1 LTAFFGLCYV
11 GAKERG
17 MNTLVR
23 IDCDAFDWQDSLR
36 SILRE
41 KLEVDLVNVVI
52 EYDEPQLEEL
62 AEEYKMFFTCDSETK
77 TGFFRN
83 EKLNL

>member
-1 LTAFFGLCYV
+1 
-11 GAKERG
+11 
-17 MNTLVR
+17 MNTLVT

-62 AEEYKMFFTCDSETK
+62 AEEYKMFFTYDSGK
-77 TGFFRN
+77 KVGIFRN
-83 EKLNL
+83 EKFNL